1 MSGPVASTPSSLR
14 KSVALV
20 WRTLRSM
27 RTAIVL
33 LLMLAA
39 GAVVGSLIPQIPN
52 SPQRVA
58 AYQVDHPLWA
68 KLWQAAGFFDVFGSW
83 WFALITT
90 LLFVSLVAC
99 LIPRSR
105 AMIRAARAK
114 PIHARELDAFPAFA
128 ERRVALEPEAAAAKA
143 ATMLRR
149 KHYRVEL
156 DAASGSVA
164 AEKGALREIGS
175 LAFHWAFL
183 LLLIA
188 VIVGKGTGYVG
199 HATIVEGYGWTDAQ
213 FNYDGDVR
221 TGRFFGGDFSGT
233 QIQLQNFQDDF
244 RTSGIPMDFSS
255 QMSLTA
261 PDGTTEQADVRI
273 NHPVVFN
280 GIRIYQFGFGWAP
293 IVQVRRGDQTLFD
306 GPVVLGQTTPP
317 GGNPLAQPWT
327 GFVKLTTL
335 RPQIA
340 IAVRLYPDAVAYFQS
355 LATGMPQPMTEANA
369 PFMEYEVWQGKLLDN
384 SLTTLDTR
392 FMHQTSQGL
401 IGKGWTVDATRG
413 CVISGTSGAIPAS
426 LGNVTCPTN
435 GGPATLTM
443 GFPDLRQYTTLQIS
457 HDATVPWVLAAA
469 ILIVLGLLP
478 ALYISRRKVW
488 VRARP
493 DGTGSSLQVG
503 GFALQRKDRFDEEF
517 ASLVEAV
524 TTAAGGATTRESQPE
539 SRPESQEVSP

>member
-1 MSGPVASTPSSLR
+1 
-14 KSVALV
+14 
-20 WRTLRSM
+20 M

-39 GAVVGSLIPQIPN
+39 AAVVGSLIPQIPN
-52 SPQRVA
+52 SPERVA
-58 AYQVDHPLWA
+58 SYQLAHPFWA

-105 AMIRAARAK
+105 AMLRAARAK

-128 ERRVALEPEAAAAKA
+128 ERRVALAPDAAAAGA
-143 ATMLRR
+143 ATALRR

-156 DAASGSVA
+156 DGQSGSVA

-199 HATIVEGYGWTDAQ
+199 HATIVEGYGWTDAR
-213 FNYDGDVR
+213 FNYDGDIR
-221 TGRFFGGDFSGT
+221 TGRFFGGNFSGT
-233 QIQLQNFQDDF
+233 QIQLQDFQDDF
-244 RTSGIPMDFSS
+244 RTSGIPMDFRSA
-255 QMSLTA
+255 LTLA
-261 PDGTTEQADVRI
+261 SPDGTTEQADVRI

-293 IVQVRRGDQTLFD
+293 MVEVKRGGHVLFD

-317 GGNPLAQPWT
+317 GGNPLAQPWS
-327 GFVKLTTL
+327 GFVKLATL

-340 IAVRLYPDAVAYFQS
+340 IAVRLYPDAAAYFQS
-355 LATGMPQPMTEANA
+355 LATGVPQPMTEANA
-369 PFMEYEVWQGKLLDN
+369 PFMEYEVWQGKLLDT
-384 SLTTLDTR
+384 SLSTLDTR
-392 FMHQTSQGL
+392 FMHRTASGL

-413 CVISGTSGAIPAS
+413 CVISGTSGGIPAA
-426 LGNVTCPTN
+426 LDNVTCPN
-435 GGPATLTM
+435 GGGRATLTM
-443 GFPDLRQYTTLQIS
+443 AFPDLRQYTTLQIS

-493 DGTGSSLQVG
+493 DGTGSILQVG

-524 TTAAGGATTRESQPE
+524 TTAAGGPAHR
-539 SRPESQEVSP
+539 ESQEVAP